1 MEIPP
6 PKKVKIGPKTIDC
19 IFMGYTYNNVA
30 YRFLVHDLN
39 IQNIHK
45 NTITES
51 RIASFFED
59 LFPCRSKEES
69 SLSKRVLETIN
80 ENSEDQDEDGEIEPK
95 CSKRARTEK
104 YFGLDFLTYV
114 FEGEPQTFK
123 EQ

>member
-19 IFMGYTYNNVA
+19 IFMGYTHNNVA
-30 YRFLVHDLN
+30 YRFLVHESN

-45 NTITES
+45 NTIMES
-51 RIASFFED
+51 RNTSFFED
-59 LFPCRSKEES
+59 LFPCRSKEEPR
-69 SLSKRVLETIN
+69 LSKRVLETIN

-104 YFGLDFLTYV
+104 YFGLEFLTYV
-114 FEGEPQTFK
+114 LEGEPQTFK